1 LGNFLGNSAAEDATR
16 GNIEQR
22 GDDRWRLRVFA
33 GRENGRMKLVTR
45 SFQGTKRQAGTALAK
60 LVTEVEQGQVAK
72 HHPGTLADLLD
83 RWLETVAPE
92 RSPYTMKEYRRMAT
106 TSIKPAIG
114 TVPLAKL
121 TGARLDT
128 FYRSLTDRG
137 LSSASVRRHHFLL
150 HAALGRAVK
159 WGMVPLNPADGSTP
173 PGLSHST
180 VSAPDVADVQRLIRE
195 TETIQPILA
204 AAIALAAVTG
214 ARRGELCA
222 LRWSDVNWARRLLMI
237 ARSLTVIDG
246 VATEGPT
253 KTHQRRGV
261 ALDDAMLALLRKR
274 RADQEAYARQVG
286 LVADPFVLSSSAS
299 GGQPYQP
306 DTLTDYY
313 KRAAKKLGITTHFH
327 ELRHFAATTAIA
339 GGADVRTVAG
349 RLGHAD
355 ASVTLRVYAHALE
368 ARDRELASFLGSV
381 VLGAVD
387 GGPKLDEADPPAPP
401 ELESAG

>member
-1 LGNFLGNSAAEDATR
+1 
-16 GNIEQR
+16 
-22 GDDRWRLRVFA
+22 
-33 GRENGRMKLVTR
+33 
-45 SFQGTKRQAGTALAK
+45 

-106 TSIKPAIG
+106 TSIKPVIG

-137 LSSASVRRHHFLL
+137 LSSGSVRRHHFLL

-159 WGMVPLNPADGSTP
+159 WGMVPLNPADRSTP

-180 VSAPDVADVQRLIRE
+180 VSAPDVADVQRLIRA
-195 TETIQPILA
+195 TETSQPIVA

-222 LRWSDVNWARRLLMI
+222 LRWSDVNWPRRILTI

-246 VATEGPT
+246 VATEGQT

-261 ALDDAMLALLRKR
+261 ALDDALFALLEKR
-274 RADQEAYARQVG
+274 RADQGAYARQVG
-286 LVADPFVLSSSAS
+286 VDLVPDPFILSSSAD

-313 KRAAKKLGITTHFH
+313 KRAAKRLGITTHFH

-339 GGADVRTVAG
+339 GGIDVRTVAG

-368 ARDRELASFLGSV
+368 ARDRELAGLLGSA
-381 VLGAVD
+381 VLGPVD
-387 GGPKLDEADPPAPP
+387 CSPKLDQADPPAPP
-401 ELESAG
+401 ELEGTG

>member
-1 LGNFLGNSAAEDATR
+1 MPCGG
-16 GNIEQR
+16 
-22 GDDRWRLRVFA
+22 
-33 GRENGRMKLVTR
+33 
-45 SFQGTKRQAGTALAK
+45 
-60 LVTEVEQGQVAK
+60 
-72 HHPGTLADLLD
+72 P
-83 RWLETVAPE
+83 
-92 RSPYTMKEYRRMAT
+92 
-106 TSIKPAIG
+106 
-114 TVPLAKL
+114 
-121 TGARLDT
+121 
-128 FYRSLTDRG
+128 
-137 LSSASVRRHHFLL
+137 
-150 HAALGRAVK
+150 
-159 WGMVPLNPADGSTP
+159 
-173 PGLSHST
+173 
-180 VSAPDVADVQRLIRE
+180 
-195 TETIQPILA
+195 
-204 AAIALAAVTG
+204 
-214 ARRGELCA
+214 
-222 LRWSDVNWARRLLMI
+222 DVNWVRRLLTI

-261 ALDDAMLALLRKR
+261 ALDDAMQTLLRKR

-286 LVADPFVLSSSAS
+286 VDLVADPFVLSSSAN

-313 KRAAKKLGITTHFH
+313 KRAAKRLGITTHFH

-368 ARDRELASFLGSV
+368 ARNRELASFLGSV

-387 GGPKLDEADPPAPP
+387 GSPKLEKADPPAPP